1 MKKIFVLIA
10 LIISLGFSQ
19 ASADPQVITISLPEA
34 VVMQAIEKALPL
46 TLDDTAKTIG
56 GTITIEKI
64 DGLRFGDRT
73 VTGNVVMVGRD
84 VQVNTEIAGHQI
96 MLKIGNVDLHFQID
110 AALRYDQASQT
121 LFIRPQLTDLKNGT
135 KEQNMEVGNL
145 ITGLFH
151 DKELPLAIDRLQPI
165 IADIGSKKLI
175 IDMRID
181 DIVVQPGALVLHILP
196 DTKLQEN

>member
-1 MKKIFVLIA
+1 
-10 LIISLGFSQ
+10 
-19 ASADPQVITISLPEA
+19 
-34 VVMQAIEKALPL
+34 
-46 TLDDTAKTIG
+46 
-56 GTITIEKI
+56 
-64 DGLRFGDRT
+64 
-73 VTGNVVMVGRD
+73 MVGRD